1 MLSWWLTDY
10 FRNSILKKQTPRYGF
25 PVAKLVSAFHN
36 DLKASLM
43 AEIAVGFGRMLL
55 SAGLPHISRQS
66 GSLLLLILGAA
77 VNA

>member
-10 FRNSILKKQTPRYGF
+10 FRNSILKKQTPTYGF

-43 AEIAVGFGRMLL
+43 AIALGFGRMLQ
-55 SAGLPHISRQS
+55 SAGLPHISRRR
-66 GSLLLLILGAA
+66 GGGR
-77 VNA
+77 